1 MVSVPNTPSDFRCRR
16 TAAVRRAWTW
26 SSAVHPGARGG
37 SHRFPGAGL
46 GPRGTALLDC
56 DRCGVHPCSM
66 ATESL
71 GVEPL
76 EWRAAGHAAL
86 SDVGRLRVVDSLEVG
101 DISPRDLAAALGMSS
116 NLLAH
121 HLKVLQAAGLVRR
134 LPSESDGRRTYVRL
148 VPEALAALGR
158 FPTPALPA
166 GRVVFVCS
174 GNSARSQLAA
184 ALWASRTG
192 RPASSAGTRPAARI
206 HPGTVRVARRHGLPL
221 LADRPASTAEVLTAE
236 DVIITVCDSADRE
249 VTVGHTHWSVPDP
262 VRIGTPAAFEGALE
276 DLTTRID
283 GWIQV
288 AADLPS

>member
-1 MVSVPNTPSDFRCRR
+1 
-16 TAAVRRAWTW
+16 
-26 SSAVHPGARGG
+26 
-37 SHRFPGAGL
+37 
-46 GPRGTALLDC
+46 
-56 DRCGVHPCSM
+56 M

-71 GVEPL
+71 GVGPL
-76 EWRAAGHAAL
+76 QWRAAGHAAL

-101 DISPRDLAAALGMSS
+101 DISPRDLATALGMSS

-192 RPASSAGTRPAARI
+192 RPVASAGTRPAARI
-206 HPGTVRVARRHGLPL
+206 NPGAVEWLEHMGFHCSPSGQPPRPTSWSRPTPSSPCATRPTGRWRSGIRTGRSRTRCGSAHRPPSSGRWPTSPTGSRAGRALPL
-221 LADRPASTAEVLTAE
+221 TD
-236 DVIITVCDSADRE
+236 
-249 VTVGHTHWSVPDP
+249 
-262 VRIGTPAAFEGALE
+262 GA
-276 DLTTRID
+276 R
-283 GWIQV
+283 
-288 AADLPS
+288 A